1 MNSDPSRKLDLECA
15 GLASG
20 CVDLGGELGAALE
33 SEILRLSGG
42 QSPQQAP
49 EARRKLELECL
60 RMAADC
66 MQLAGDV
73 QNFNLQKHFV
83 GLARQLT
90 AVAEAAP
97 APAAVCQATT

>member
-49 EARRKLELECL
+49 EARRKLELQCL
-60 RMAADC
+60 RTAADC
-66 MQLAGDV
+66 MQLVGDV
-73 QNFNLQKHFV
+73 QNYNLQRRLLE
-83 GLARQLT
+83 LARQLT
-90 AVAEAAP
+90 AIAEAAP
-97 APAAVCQATT
+97 PRLCQTTI